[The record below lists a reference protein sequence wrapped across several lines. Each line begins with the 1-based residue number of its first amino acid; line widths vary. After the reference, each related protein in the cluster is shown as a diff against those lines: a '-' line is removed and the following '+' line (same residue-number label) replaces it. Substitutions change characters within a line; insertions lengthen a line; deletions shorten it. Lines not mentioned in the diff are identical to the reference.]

1 VNKDLWTLFTAGKN
15 ALAAGDCGGV
25 VPIKNNIVKKMTV
38 PLVQGTLRYAYK
50 LATSSSA
57 GLKEHG
63 EGAVFAAGVLPQVHA
78 CNPAAAATIYN
89 NLKINNEGVSG
100 VPIDFNA
107 VKAAFEG
114 CYSHMGITCDDVGG
128 LYDAGAYLSSDGSAA
143 AYNGGSADTTHAAK
157 TFDAS
162 PCVDATSRRPPPPP
176 APPSPPPVP
185 APPQVEVMP
194 SWAII
199 IIIVVA
205 ILAVSFVFACCYLV
219 KAEKAGKP
227 IFHPLNVN
235 KGASQSSNAA

>member
-1 VNKDLWTLFTAGKN
+1 
-15 ALAAGDCGGV
+15 
-25 VPIKNNIVKKMTV
+25 MTV

-128 LYDAGAYLSSDGSAA
+128 LYDAGAYLSSDDSAA
-143 AYNGGSADTTHAAK
+143 AYNAHAAK